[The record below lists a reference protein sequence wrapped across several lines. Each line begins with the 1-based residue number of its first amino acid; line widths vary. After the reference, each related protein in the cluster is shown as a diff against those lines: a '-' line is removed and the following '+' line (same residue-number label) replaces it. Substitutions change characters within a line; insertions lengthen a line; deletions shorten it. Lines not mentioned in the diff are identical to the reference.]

1 MSSITT
7 TVPSRPL
14 SKVLMSRWKISGA
27 EVMPNGRHLKQNLPM
42 GVMNVVSFWQPGSSG
57 ICQNPLEAS
66 KIIPFTGS
74 IQGGLQEG
82 KSITVSGRVLPG
94 ADRFHVNLQCGSR
107 AGADIAI
114 HINPRYESQ
123 HYVVT
128 NSCQNGTWGTEER
141 KYNSPFP
148 AGSSFTLVIA
158 VTRDFY
164 QLSINGS
171 HFMEYRHRLPFHQ
184 VDTIAVGGKVEIS
197 SIAFQ
202 SPVSAFPAQ
211 PAFAPQ
217 LGFQPQPGFPAQPGF
232 PGQPGFPAQPGF
244 PPVVPYRGPISGGLR
259 PGRTITIQGTV
270 YPSATRSGFM
280 IRCCFICFETSI
292 YQFNSK
298 TLTISCEAHSFRI
311 VANGMQTHTYK
322 YRFNPLHAV
331 TALEIDGDISL
342 TSVIV

>member
-1 MSSITT
+1 
-7 TVPSRPL
+7 
-14 SKVLMSRWKISGA
+14 
-27 EVMPNGRHLKQNLPM
+27 LPCCF
-42 GVMNVVSFWQPGSSG
+42 SFSPFFS
-57 ICQNPLEAS
+57 P
-66 KIIPFTGS
+66 IIPFTGS

-164 QLSINGS
+164 QVSINGS

-232 PGQPGFPAQPGF
+232 PGQ
-244 PPVVPYRGPISGGLR
+244 GPISGGLR

-292 YQFNSK
+292 YQFN
-298 TLTISCEAHSFRI
+298 THSFRI

>member
-1 MSSITT
+1 M
-7 TVPSRPL
+7 
-14 SKVLMSRWKISGA
+14 A
-27 EVMPNGRHLKQNLPM
+27 FYQ
-42 GVMNVVSFWQPGSSG
+42 QPPFY
-57 ICQNPLEAS
+57 NP
-66 KIIPFTGS
+66 IIPFTGS

-94 ADRFHVNLQCGSR
+94 ADRFHVNLQRGSR

-128 NSCQNGTWGTEER
+128 NSFQNGSWGSEER

-158 VTRDFY
+158 VARDFY
-164 QLSINGS
+164 QLSVNGC

-184 VDTIAVGGKVEIS
+184 VDTISVGGKVEIS

-217 LGFQPQPGFPAQPGF
+217 VGFQPQPGFPSCPAFPPQPGFPAQPGF
-232 PGQPGFPAQPGF
+232 PPAT
-244 PPVVPYRGPISGGLR
+244 PVVPYRSAISGGLR

-270 YPSATRSGFM
+270 YPSATRFNVNLSHQSG
-280 IRCCFICFETSI
+280 IALHYNPR
-292 YQFNSK
+292 FNENVVVRNTKQWDQWGSEERGGGMPFHRGQPF
-298 TLTISCEAHSFRI
+298 TLTICCEAHSFRI

-322 YRFNPLHAV
+322 YRFTPLHAV
-331 TALEIDGDISL
+331 TSLEIDGDISL